1 MLQQQLHRVE
11 RHAINKDWMFKME
24 RGENAKEFLR
34 SPHTERRDQ
43 HGSTAF
49 NDLCD
54 LLHKLLLQSLSNWMI
69 LRRVSTLQDYPIEVL
84 VLWVRPIDE
93 PSGLTVEVS
102 GVQQSLSVTLNNRLR
117 TVGDV
122 SSVNQCLRA
131 IPNIDCLSILSF
143 ASTLQHCLEIDLH
156 VGG

>member
-102 GVQQSLSVTLNNRLR
+102 GVQQSLPVTLNNRLR
-117 TVGDV
+117 TAGKRLDRKSTRLN
-122 SSVNQCLRA
+122 SSHTVISYAVFCLKKKKQVRK
-131 IPNIDCLSILSF
+131 
-143 ASTLQHCLEIDLH
+143 H
-156 VGG
+156 VTH

>member
-43 HGSTAF
+43 NGSTAF

-54 LLHKLLLQSLSNWMI
+54 LLHKLLLQSLSNWLI
-69 LRRVSTLQDYPIEVL
+69 LRRLGALQAYPIEAL
-84 VLWVRPIDE
+84 VLWFRPIDE
-93 PSGLTVEVS
+93 PSGPTVEVP
-102 GVQQSLSVTLNNRLR
+102 GVQQTLSVILNNRLL
-117 TVGDV
+117 TV
-122 SSVNQCLRA
+122 
-131 IPNIDCLSILSF
+131 
-143 ASTLQHCLEIDLH
+143 
-156 VGG
+156 

>member
-11 RHAINKDWMFKME
+11 CHAINKDWMFKME

-69 LRRVSTLQDYPIEVL
+69 LRRVGAFQDYPIEVL

-102 GVQQSLSVTLNNRLR
+102 GVQQSLPVTLNRSEER
-117 TVGDV
+117 RVGK
-122 SSVNQCLRA
+122 
-131 IPNIDCLSILSF
+131 
-143 ASTLQHCLEIDLH
+143 EY
-156 VGG
+156 